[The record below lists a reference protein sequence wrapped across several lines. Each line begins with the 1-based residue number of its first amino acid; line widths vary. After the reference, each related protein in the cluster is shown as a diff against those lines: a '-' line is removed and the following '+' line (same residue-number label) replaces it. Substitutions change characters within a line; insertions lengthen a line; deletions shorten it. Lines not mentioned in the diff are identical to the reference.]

1 MSENLSPTAERRA
14 PRVVVI
20 GLASCFGCQINI
32 TNIERHLM
40 DVLGQIDLGY
50 WQLTSSVPMPDE
62 FDVAVIEGA
71 VTTEEAEAEATF
83 VLEQIRN
90 YQVTWPIAFFW
101 EYDTNDDGS
110 QDQSSRTI
118 ACNGEQV
125 TSFIK
130 AFCDKIE
137 LAGFTASYYADKT
150 MAYETLQLDQLTSY
164 DLWYAEY
171 RAQPGFY
178 YDFGMWQY
186 TDEGTVSGIS
196 GSVPI
201 TLSFK
206 NYPSLR

>member
-1 MSENLSPTAERRA
+1 MAA
-14 PRVVVI
+14 
-20 GLASCFGCQINI
+20 A
-32 TNIERHLM
+32 
-40 DVLGQIDLGY
+40 
-50 WQLTSSVPMPDE
+50 
-62 FDVAVIEGA
+62 A
-71 VTTEEAEAEATF
+71 ATF

-130 AFCDKIE
+130 AFRDKIE